1 MISDRARDEF
11 DTNGFSLLQSV
22 FTFDEAACIIAGIE
36 NGLANSPAA
45 ARSSRGAVYAAR
57 NLLEFWPP
65 ARSIWRKSKL
75 VDFLTEFLGQSF
87 GLVRGLYFDKPPD
100 RTWSLPWHQDL
111 TIAVKEHRSVEGF
124 TKPTTKEGVPHFEA
138 PTELLERMATVRIHL
153 DAVGEDN
160 GPLEVVEGSHRHGK
174 KIDLQAGPI
183 RAIHAEVGD
192 CLVMRPLLVHAS
204 GPSHAETDRHRRIL
218 HLEFAADAKP
228 ADGLEWHTFLRV
240 DS

>member
-1 MISDRARDEF
+1 MAIEQQTGIEERGFAML
-11 DTNGFSLLQSV
+11 NGV
-22 FTFDEAACIIAGIE
+22 FTAEECSAIIAGVE
-36 NGLANSPAA
+36 AGLASSPEA
-45 ARSSRGAVYAAR
+45 ARSSQGAVYAAR
-57 NLLEFWPP
+57 NILDVWPES
-65 ARSIWRKSKL
+65 RSIWLKPSL
-75 VDFLTEFLGQSF
+75 VEFISRVLGGSV

-111 TIAVKEHRSVEGF
+111 TVAVKEHRSALGF

-153 DAVGEDN
+153 DTVSNDN

-174 KIDLQAGPI
+174 KIILECGPV
-183 RAIHAEVGD
+183 RAIHAQVGD

-204 GPSHAETDRHRRIL
+204 GPSREGTTMHRRIL

-228 ADGLEWHTFLRV
+228 AKGLEWRWFAGRV
-240 DS
+240 